1 MEWVPSPVATIAAWI
16 LTLTFAWA
24 TVAKFVRGNEWPS
37 AVTRFGFRGAI
48 AQTIVFA
55 VPLAEIA
62 VVVMFFV
69 GALRPGAAFTLALVA
84 MFSAAIVR
92 VRAVKGG
99 RVPCGCFGKSHER
112 DYRLLLARNSAL
124 ALLAAAVLFGPRD
137 ASLRP
142 SADIDVVPL
151 TLAVLGLLLVVWV
164 TVQTTS
170 SFRRR

>member
-1 MEWVPSPVATIAAWI
+1 MEWVPAPVATLAAWI

-37 AVTRFGFRGAI
+37 AVTRFGFRGWA
-48 AQTIVFA
+48 AQIIVFA
-55 VPLAEIA
+55 VPLAETT
-62 VVVMFFV
+62 VVVLFLV
-69 GALRPGAAFTLALVA
+69 GALRPAAAFTLALVA

-92 VRAVKGG
+92 VRMVEGG

-112 DYRLLLARNSAL
+112 DYRLLLARNGAL
-124 ALLAAAVLFGPRD
+124 ALLAAAGLMGPRG

-142 SADIDVVPL
+142 SSEVEVVPL
-151 TLAVLGLLLVVWV
+151 VLAVVGLFLVAWV
-164 TVQTTS
+164 TVQSSS